1 MTSKSALLDE
11 ISGMLTESDMFN
23 HLPSFEIQSVTRY
36 FNISQ
41 IARGEVI
48 FHEGEPG
55 NFMCVLHEGNISVMK
70 ANQAGENVEMARI
83 SRGRALGEMAVLDN
97 ERRSATCVA
106 ATDCVLLTLSR
117 EALDQM
123 LEETP
128 RPGAKILRAIA
139 VSLSRRLRMAV
150 GKLVDYPV

>member
-1 MTSKSALLDE
+1 MTSQSVLLDE
-11 ISGMLTESDMFN
+11 ISGMLSESDIFN
-23 HLPSFEIQSVTRY
+23 HLPSFEIQSVRRY

-55 NFMCVLHEGNISVMK
+55 NFMCVLHEGIISVMK

-97 ERRSATCVA
+97 ELRSATCVA
-106 ATDCVLLTLSR
+106 ATDCVLLTLSSD
-117 EALDQM
+117 ALDQM
-123 LEETP
+123 LEEAP